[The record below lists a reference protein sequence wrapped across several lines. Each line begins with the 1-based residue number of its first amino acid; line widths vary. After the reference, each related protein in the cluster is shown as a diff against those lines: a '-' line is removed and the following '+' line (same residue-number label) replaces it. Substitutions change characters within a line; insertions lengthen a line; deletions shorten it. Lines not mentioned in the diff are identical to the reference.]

1 MPVKAG
7 SANVFADLGFPKA
20 EELKIKVGL
29 TRQIAD
35 QIRALEWTPAQAS
48 KVLGVSQSIISKLLQ
63 GRYTG
68 VSNKRLRA
76 LLDHLDAKAD
86 FPLTKAQ
93 IAELERRVKDIDDP
107 TRWVV
112 VSTILPRTF
121 LAYVPSSGMFVGD
134 EIPGAALFK
143 RKAEAEAVLRVL
155 EGRRS
160 KKSRDLQVL
169 EVKQTKQ
176 GVRVVQKVVDFFR
189 TPGSRGQSGF
199 K

>member
-1 MPVKAG
+1 VL
-7 SANVFADLGFPKA
+7 ADLGLPNA

-29 TRQIAD
+29 TQRIAD
-35 QIRALEWTPAQAS
+35 RIRTLGWHLAQAS
-48 KVLGVSQSIISKLLQ
+48 QVLGVSQSVVSKLLQ

-76 LLDHLDAKAD
+76 FLSRLDAEAD

-93 IAELERRVKDIDDP
+93 IAEIERRVKDIDDP

-134 EIPGAALFK
+134 EKPGAALFK

-169 EVKQTKQ
+169 EVKQTKKA
-176 GVRVVQKVVDFFR
+176 VRIVGTVVDFFGR
-189 TPGSRGQSGF
+189 PWKPRL
-199 K
+199 KRR